1 MPNTSNTLEKLAASA
16 WRIRRRALRMG
27 QIQGQGYIGQAL
39 GWADVLA
46 VAYGHALNLRADDPD
61 WDGRDRFLLSHGHY
75 AIAFY
80 AALMEAG
87 ILKEE
92 EMESY
97 GCDDSRLPMSGM
109 AAYTPGME
117 VSGGSLGH
125 GLPVAVGMA
134 LALRHRGNA
143 AFVYNSM
150 SDGELDEGSTWEA
163 AMSAAHYGLDHLICL
178 VDVNNQQADA
188 PSTQVLNFEPL
199 ADKWAAFGWHV
210 QRVNGNDL
218 VAVLQAFDTARTVQ
232 EKRPRVILF
241 DTKMCCGIPFLEARE
256 KNHFVR
262 VEADEW
268 QKALDILDA
277 NRPEAAP
284 AVVLPVQ
291 EDGDKPRL
299 TTSAMIASIAGE
311 GQRTVQAPFG
321 RAMLALAE
329 TRADMVGMTG
339 DLAKYTDLHLFAQ
352 AHPQRFYQMGMAEQ
366 LLLAAAGGMAKQG
379 VLPFVTSYA
388 VFATR
393 RAYDFIHQV
402 IAEENLNVKI
412 CCALPGLTTG
422 YGPSHQATDDLAMMR
437 AIPGLTIIDPCDALD
452 IEQAVPKIAAHQ
464 GPVYMRLLRGNV
476 PLVLDDYDYQFEL
489 GKAKLLRAGGDVLII
504 ASGLMTMRALEA
516 AETLAQ
522 DGIQTAVLHSPTIK
536 PLDEA
541 SIVHELAKN
550 PKLVVIAENHSRV
563 GGLGEAITA
572 MLAERDIHPAKLRLA
587 GLPDAYLDA
596 GALPTL
602 HERYGI
608 SSQALTA
615 NVRQWVA

>member
-1 MPNTSNTLEKLAASA
+1 MPHNTLDQLAASA

-39 GWADVLA
+39 DWADVLA
-46 VAYGHALNLRADDPD
+46 VAYKHALNLRPD
-61 WDGRDRFLLSHGHY
+61 EPEWDGRDRFLLSHGHY
-75 AIAFY
+75 AIALY

-87 ILKEE
+87 ILHDD

-125 GLPVAVGMA
+125 GLPIGVGMA
-134 LALRHRGNA
+134 LALRHRGNP
-143 AFVYNSM
+143 AFVYNAM

-163 AMSAAHYGLDHLICL
+163 AMSAAHHGLDNLICL

-199 ADKWAAFGWHV
+199 ADKWTAFGWHV

-218 VAVLQAFDTARTVQ
+218 PAVLNAFDTARKLQ

-241 DTKMCCGIPFLEARE
+241 DTKMCCGVPFLEQRD

-268 QKALDILDA
+268 DKAIAILDA
-277 NRPEAAP
+277 NRPAAAQP
-284 AVVLPVQ
+284 AAATPAADPNQ
-291 EDGDKPRL
+291 PRL

-311 GQRTVQAPFG
+311 GQRTVSAPFG
-321 RAMLALAE
+321 NAMLTLAE
-329 TRADMVGMTG
+329 QRADVVGMTG
-339 DLAKYTDLHLFAQ
+339 DLAKYTDLHLFAK
-352 AHPQRFYQMGMAEQ
+352 AHPERFYQMGMAEQ

-379 VLPFVTSYA
+379 VLPFATSYA

-412 CCALPGLTTG
+412 CCALPGLTSG

-437 AIPGLTIIDPCDALD
+437 AIPNLTIVDPCDALD
-452 IEQAVPKIAAHQ
+452 IEQAVPQIAAHN

-476 PLVLDDYDYQFEL
+476 PLVLDEYDYRFEL
-489 GKAKLLRAGGDVLII
+489 GKAKLLRDGKDVLII

-516 AETLAQ
+516 AQQLER
-522 DGIQTAVLHSPTIK
+522 DGVHAAVLHCPTIK

-541 SIVHELAKN
+541 SILREVNKA
-550 PKLVVIAENHSRV
+550 PRLVVVAENHSRI
-563 GGLGEAITA
+563 GGLGEAVA
-572 MLAERDIHPAKLRLA
+572 ALLAEQDVKPAKLRLG
-587 GLPDAYLDA
+587 GLPDAFLDA

-602 HERYGI
+602 HDRYGI
-608 SSQALTA
+608 SSATLAQR
-615 NVRQWVA
+615 VRGWLQ